1 MHKRTQIIAA
11 ALLTLTAP
19 TLSPAQ
25 TGASSG
31 SAAPEP
37 RTTVA
42 TYDNFDKP
50 GGYTMADYVQ
60 KWQTRFGPGDM
71 AVEDT
76 RSFEGGAFSV
86 DAVPFKTAHDSS
98 VLDHVKYLATSSE
111 TFSIPRIGSIE
122 FSADITAETPGIQP
136 GHVIHGTY
144 GPPYS
149 YPAGKP
155 WQQTLLDG
163 QQAAVSLHMID
174 FHTGQLFDWLITT
187 NLAYP
192 LTERLPS
199 SVSNPSM
206 PPADPNY
213 AGRDEMYTQYLNPVP
228 IAPGPHHYAIRFTR
242 SETTSFVEYFLDGQ
256 LAARVDR
263 VGIPLD
269 VQGIPYTG
277 VFPSLGPG
285 QLLVDQLNSVTM
297 AHGLVAVV
305 DAFPF
310 HHHESP
316 EMSVSIPRHERLFGQ
331 GARGDFDNFKVT
343 TVDEAPASGGG
354 R

>member
-1 MHKRTQIIAA
+1 MHMRTKTIAA
-11 ALLTLTAP
+11 TLLILTAL
-19 TLSPAQ
+19 TLSPAR
-25 TGASSG
+25 TAATT
-31 SAAPEP
+31 SAAAEP
-37 RTTVA
+37 RATVVM
-42 TYDNFDKP
+42 YDNFEKP
-50 GGYTMADYVQ
+50 GGYTLTDYYQ
-60 KWQTRFGPGDM
+60 KWQNRFGPGDM
-71 AVEDT
+71 AVKDT
-76 RSFEGGAFSV
+76 RSFKDGVFSV
-86 DAVPFKTAHDSS
+86 GAEPYQTAHDSS
-98 VLDHVKYLATSSE
+98 VLDHVKYFGTSAE
-111 TFSIPRIGSIE
+111 TFKIPRIGSIE
-122 FSADITAETPGIQP
+122 FSADITAVTTGIRP

-199 SVSNPSM
+199 SVSNPALG
-206 PPADPNY
+206 PGDPSY
-213 AGRDEMYTQYLNPVP
+213 AGRNEMYTQYLDPIP

-242 SETTSFVEYFLDGQ
+242 TQTTSFAEYFLDGR

-269 VQGIPYTG
+269 VQGVPYTG
-277 VFPSLGPG
+277 VFRSLGPG
-285 QLLVDQLNSVTM
+285 KPLIDQINSVTL

-316 EMSVSIPRHERLFGQ
+316 ELSVSIPRQERLFGQ
-331 GARGDFDNFKVT
+331 GARGAFDNFEVT
-343 TVDEAPASGGG
+343 TVDDGRATGGG

>member
-1 MHKRTQIIAA
+1 MPKPTEIVAA
-11 ALLTLTAP
+11 ALLSLSGLG
-19 TLSPAQ
+19 LSPA
-25 TGASSG
+25 GAG
-31 SAAPEP
+31 TPASAEP
-37 RTTVA
+37 RKSVVM
-42 TYDNFDKP
+42 YDNFDKP
-50 GGYTMADYVQ
+50 GGYTLADYYH
-60 KWQTRFGPGDM
+60 KWQNKFGPGDM
-71 AVEDT
+71 AVKET
-76 RSFEGGAFSV
+76 RTFNGGVFSV
-86 DAVPFKTAHDSS
+86 AAEPYQTAHDSS
-98 VLDHVKYLATSSE
+98 VLDHVKYFGTSAE
-111 TFSIPRIGSIE
+111 TFKIPRIGSIE
-122 FSADITAETPGIQP
+122 FSADITAVTTGIRP

-187 NLAYP
+187 DLAYP

-199 SVSNPSM
+199 SVSNPSLQ
-206 PPADPNY
+206 PGDPSY
-213 AGRDEMYTQYLNPVP
+213 AGRKEMYTQYLKPVR
-228 IAPGPHHYAIRFTR
+228 ITPGSHRYAIRFTR
-242 SETTSFVEYFLDGQ
+242 TQATSFVEYFLDGQ
-256 LAARVDR
+256 LVVRVDR

-277 VFPSLGPG
+277 VFASLGPG
-285 QLLVDQLNSVTM
+285 QPLVEQLNSVTL

-316 EMSVSIPRHERLFGQ
+316 ELSVSIPRDERLFGQ
-331 GARGDFDNFKVT
+331 GARGAFDNFQVT
-343 TVDEAPASGGG
+343 TVDDGPVRGDA

>member
-1 MHKRTQIIAA
+1 MLTGKVLAAGVLALA
-11 ALLTLTAP
+11 ALSLTPAGTGTA
-19 TLSPAQ
+19 A
-25 TGASSG
+25 
-31 SAAPEP
+31 SAAGGP
-37 RTTVA
+37 RTTVI
-42 TYDNFDKP
+42 TYDDFDKP
-50 GGYTMADYVQ
+50 GGYAMADYLQ
-60 KWQTRFGPGDM
+60 KWSNKFGPGDM

-76 RSFEGGAFSV
+76 RSFEGGVFSV
-86 DAVPFKTAHDSS
+86 DAVPYRTAHDSS
-98 VLDHVKYLATSSE
+98 VLDHVKYFATSTE
-111 TFSIPRIGSIE
+111 TFNIPRVGSVE
-122 FSADITAETPGIQP
+122 FSADITAETPGVKP

-155 WQQTLLDG
+155 WQQTLLEG

-174 FHTGQLFDWLITT
+174 FHTGQLFDWLVTT

-199 SVSNPSM
+199 SVSNPTL
-206 PPADPNY
+206 PPGDPSY
-213 AGRDEMYTQYLNPVP
+213 AGRDEMYTQYLEPVP
-228 IAPGPHHYAIRFTR
+228 ISPGPHHYAIRFTR
-242 SETTSFVEYFLDGQ
+242 TETTSFVEFFLDGR

-263 VGIPLD
+263 IGIPLD
-269 VQGIPYTG
+269 VQGVPYTG

-285 QLLVDQLNSVTM
+285 ELLVDQLDFVTL

-316 EMSVSIPRHERLFGQ
+316 ERSVSIPLRERLFGQ
-331 GARGDFDNFKVT
+331 GARGAFDNFTVT
-343 TVDEAPASGGG
+343 TVDDAPATGGG
-354 R
+354 RA